1 MQTNLIFSTET
12 WTAMRIVG
20 SPRQVVLCMHLSSER
35 KPLVLFAPKV
45 LLRCGGIFSISIYL
59 SSDVFSSSASTSTAY
74 DSFSII
80 SSVPSLCLT
89 FSFFSLISESTRLL
103 FEPTFS
109 CLGCLNS
116 CCSLYS
122 LTFSV
127 CWIFLVSSS
136 MTSNGYLTNLRNLIN
151 RL

>member
-35 KPLVLFAPKV
+35 MPLVLFAPKV
-45 LLRCGGIFSISIYL
+45 LLRCIGIFGI
-59 SSDVFSSSASTSTAY
+59 SSDVFFSSASTSTAY
-74 DSFSII
+74 DSFSIM
-80 SSVPSLCLT
+80 SSVPSLCLA
-89 FSFFSLISESTRLL
+89 FSESIRLL
-103 FEPTFS
+103 LELAFP

-116 CCSLYS
+116 CCNLYS

-136 MTSNGYLTNLRNLIN
+136 MTSYGYLTNLRNLIN

>member
-35 KPLVLFAPKV
+35 MPLVLFAPKV
-45 LLRCGGIFSISIYL
+45 LLRCSGIYSI

-80 SSVPSLCLT
+80 SSVPSLCLAL
-89 FSFFSLISESTRLL
+89 SFFSLILESTRLL
-103 FEPTFS
+103 FEPTSS

-136 MTSNGYLTNLRNLIN
+136 MTSYGYLTNLRNLIN